1 MRGFAWIGLAI
12 GLATAPVVAQAQVS
26 PNGPPPPGV
35 GAGQVQTLFEA
46 DGVIFEDVADGGIR
60 HKVTGFVCPKALLG
74 FERTRLIVFD
84 AAGGGRDV
92 ACNFGRGES
101 WFTVYLTRLPGRTG
115 ESVFETYVLQ
125 AQNAAPSTGEV
136 TAPLAPGFPP
146 LPAFGQFWASREGF
160 VDGLWMSQ
168 IGDWHIKLRVTYAVA
183 DEPDVRAFAEAL
195 YRQVHAQ
202 IAAPEI

>member
-1 MRGFAWIGLAI
+1 MRLLAGI
-12 GLATAPVVAQAQVS
+12 AVALALIAGSGSAQAQVS

-60 HKVTGFVCPKALLG
+60 HKVTGFVCPRQLLG

-84 AAGGGRDV
+84 PSGGGRDV
-92 ACNFGRGES
+92 ACNFGRGDT
-101 WFTVYLTRLPGRTG
+101 WFTVYLTRLPGRPG
-115 ESVFETYVLQ
+115 EAVFETYVLQ
-125 AQNAAPSTGEV
+125 AQNAAPPTGEV

-146 LPAFGQFWASREGF
+146 LPAFGRFWTSREGF

-183 DEPDVRAFAEAL
+183 DEADVRTFAEAL
-195 YRQVHAQ
+195 YRQIHAQ